1 VQKSAVRRLAQSG
14 DEGLTK
20 VDRPTA
26 TPPVLRQLF
35 ASAKKDQLENAAMVW
50 VGPDGAV
57 AMVVFTSI
65 RSHRPSFSQAS
76 VRE

>member
-1 VQKSAVRRLAQSG
+1 MQKSAVRRLAQSG

-50 VGPDGAV
+50 VDR
-57 AMVVFTSI
+57 MVL
-65 RSHRPSFSQAS
+65 
-76 VRE
+76 